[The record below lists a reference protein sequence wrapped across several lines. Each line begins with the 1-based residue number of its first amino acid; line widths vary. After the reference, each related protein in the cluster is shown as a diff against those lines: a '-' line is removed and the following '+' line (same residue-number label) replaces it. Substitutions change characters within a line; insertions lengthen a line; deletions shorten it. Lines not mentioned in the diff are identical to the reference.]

1 MENWHWHFQFRF
13 IPILSLSYLIPIL
26 SLSYPYLMMRDI
38 VCNNRH
44 SNHSNHHLL
53 PSPSGPTYFLR
64 WFEIGPFVLHTPLFV
79 ANITLPQ
86 TLRALQWL
94 AISPGIWYFIS
105 SPASLL
111 KPICYT
117 SVSQNIFFCDPAIL
131 YFTFVTLFFLI
142 AFTDLL
148 ITKHKT
154 GMNVYT
160 FFIYYNIKIFSPTKI

>member
-111 KPICYT
+111 KPICYR
-117 SVSQNIFFCDPAIL
+117 FPKH
-131 YFTFVTLFFLI
+131 FFLWPGYFI
-142 AFTDLL
+142 LHLRDP
-148 ITKHKT
+148 
-154 GMNVYT
+154 
-160 FFIYYNIKIFSPTKI
+160 FFSYRLYWPIDHQT